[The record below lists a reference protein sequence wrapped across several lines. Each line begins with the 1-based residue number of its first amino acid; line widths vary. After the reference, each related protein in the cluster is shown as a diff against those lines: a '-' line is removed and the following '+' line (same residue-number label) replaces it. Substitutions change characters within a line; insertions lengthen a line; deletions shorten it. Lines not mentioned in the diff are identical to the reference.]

1 MRSRFAIL
9 KFIFFYISL
18 SSSSKAEYVGWW
30 KRDFRSPAPHFV
42 KMSILETAKNVD
54 VWVETGTYMGQTT
67 EVLSRD
73 TSRVISIEP
82 SLELAQRAK
91 LLFAQNQNV
100 QIVNGLSENELPSIL
115 EALPSDSFNVAF
127 WLDGHYS
134 EGPTHLGPI
143 ETPIVQELRVI
154 EAQLEKFQEVTIFID
169 DFRCFVNR
177 QTDYPQTS
185 FLSTWADSNG
195 MSWSVEHDI
204 FIARKTQIGI

>member
-9 KFIFFYISL
+9 KFIYFYVSL
-18 SSSSKAEYVGWW
+18 PSASKVEYVGWW
-30 KRDFRSPAPHFV
+30 KRDFKSPAPHFV
-42 KMSILETAKNVD
+42 KMSILETAKSVD

-67 EVLSRD
+67 EVLARNN
-73 TSRVISIEP
+73 SRVISIEP
-82 SLELAQRAK
+82 SPELAKRAEV
-91 LLFAQNQNV
+91 LFAQSQNV
-100 QIVNGLSENELPSIL
+100 QIVNGLSEIELPSVL
-115 EALPSDSFNVAF
+115 EALPSDTFNIAF

-143 ETPIVQELRVI
+143 ETPIVQELRAI
-154 EAQLEKFQEVTIFID
+154 EAHLQKFQEVTIFID

-185 FLSTWADSNG
+185 FLSVWADSNG

-204 FIARKTQIGI
+204 FIARKISQ

>member
-1 MRSRFAIL
+1 
-9 KFIFFYISL
+9 
-18 SSSSKAEYVGWW
+18 
-30 KRDFRSPAPHFV
+30 
-42 KMSILETAKNVD
+42 MSILETVKNVD

-67 EVLSRD
+67 EVLARN

-82 SLELAQRAK
+82 SPELAKKAK
-91 LLFAQNQNV
+91 MLFAQNLNV

-115 EALPSDSFNVAF
+115 ETLPSDSLSIAF

-143 ETPIVQELRVI
+143 ETPIVQELRII
-154 EAQLEKFQEVTIFID
+154 EAHLQNFLEVTIFID

-185 FLSTWADSNG
+185 FLSTWADGNG

-204 FIARKTQIGI
+204 FIARKIQTGI

>member
-9 KFIFFYISL
+9 KFIYFYISL
-18 SSSSKAEYVGWW
+18 SSAGKVEYVGWW
-30 KRDFRSPAPHFV
+30 KRNFSSPAPHFV
-42 KMSILETAKNVD
+42 KMSVLETAKNID

-67 EVLSRD
+67 EFLARN

-82 SLELAQRAK
+82 SLELAKRAEV
-91 LLFAQNQNV
+91 LFAKNRNI
-100 QIVNGLSENELPSIL
+100 QIVNGLSENKLSSIL
-115 EALPSDSFNVAF
+115 EALPSDSLNIAF

-154 EAQLEKFQEVTIFID
+154 EAQLQKFQEVTVFID
-169 DFRCFVNR
+169 DFRCFVN
-177 QTDYPQTS
+177 QQKDYPQTS
-185 FLSTWADSNG
+185 FLSIWAESNT

-204 FIARKTQIGI
+204 FIARKISQ

>member
-1 MRSRFAIL
+1 MRSSLAIL
-9 KFIFFYISL
+9 KFIYFYISL
-18 SSSSKAEYVGWW
+18 SSAGKMEYVAWW

-42 KMSILETAKNVD
+42 KMRILETAKHVD

-67 EVLSRD
+67 EVLSRNN
-73 TSRVISIEP
+73 SRVISIEP
-82 SLELAQRAK
+82 SPELAKRAEV
-91 LLFAQNQNV
+91 LFAQSQNV
-100 QIVNGLSENELPSIL
+100 QIVNGLSEIELPSVL
-115 EALPSDSFNVAF
+115 EGLPSDTFSIAF

-143 ETPIVQELRVI
+143 ETPIVQELRAI
-154 EAQLEKFQEVTIFID
+154 ETHLQKFQEVTIFID

-185 FLSTWADSNG
+185 FLSTWADNNS

-204 FIARKTQIGI
+204 FIARKISQ

>member
-1 MRSRFAIL
+1 MRSKFAIL
-9 KFIFFYISL
+9 KFIYFYISL
-18 SSSSKAEYVGWW
+18 SSADKVGYVAWW
-30 KRDFRSPAPHFV
+30 KREFRSPAPHFV

-67 EVLSRD
+67 EVLARN

-82 SLELAQRAK
+82 SPELAKRAEM
-91 LLFAQNQNV
+91 LFAQNRNV
-100 QIVNGLSENELPSIL
+100 QIVNGLSENELSSIL
-115 EALPSDSFNVAF
+115 ETLPSDSYTIAF

-143 ETPIVQELRVI
+143 ETPIVQELKII
-154 EAQLEKFQEVTIFID
+154 EAHLQNFQEVTIFID

-185 FLSTWADSNG
+185 FLSTRADGNG

-204 FIARKTQIGI
+204 FIARKIQTSI